1 MLHIAEHGQA
11 ALLSVGSFWR
21 LGLPA
26 TNHLAPLGSL
36 YAEGEDSVAAGRK
49 RETDPLLMQDAAG
62 GGFQILHHGATRLAF
77 FTDVAHRSRHRH
89 LIAPTQEAR
98 HTELRHQG
106 LLGYDGVVP
115 RHRFQSACVGQAA
128 QMPGGQTLGQV
139 EDDGDAARCIR
150 TQRGIEERG
159 LGKVRTQRLFV
170 QVLLLFRHRGIIRT
184 RSDSGSRFCRKTGYL
199 PVQGRC
205 IE

>member
-11 ALLSVGSFWR
+11 ALLSVGNFWR
-21 LGLPA
+21 FGLPA

-36 YAEGEDSVAAGRK
+36 DAEGEDSVAAGRK
-49 RETDPLLMQDAAG
+49 RETDPLLMQDTAG
-62 GGFQILHHGATRLAF
+62 GGLQILHHGATRLAF

-115 RHRFQSACVGQAA
+115 CHRLQSACVGQAA
-128 QMPGGQTLGQV
+128 QMPGGQALGQV
-139 EDDGDAARCIR
+139 EDDGDATRCIR

-159 LGKVRTQRLFV
+159 LGEVRTQRLFV
-170 QVLLLFRHRGIIRT
+170 QVLLLFRHRGIIRPH
-184 RSDSGSRFCRKTGYL
+184 SDRGSCLCRKAAD
-199 PVQGRC
+199 PAVQRC
-205 IE
+205 SIE